1 MPPKG
6 ENPYTRCAESVSC
19 INWRVH
25 PAAFKKE
32 GRTTQILLRINLQV
46 PLRHISM
53 KKIAIKKGATVAFA
67 GVMATGMAV
76 IPAVLS
82 TNGAGGVFTPAYAF
96 GPEGSDTITLNGS
109 TKGHTYEAYQLF
121 TADFSGDSI
130 SNIQFG
136 SGVNGSE
143 LLKDAKLKA
152 LIEKN
157 SAGYTAGDG
166 TSKDALVSAASLAR
180 WLNKQAGYTEI
191 NKDSAGADDAG
202 NSKADVM
209 IQFNQIVAKHLVES
223 ESLTAKTGEGTTAE
237 FNIPSKG
244 YYFIKDADA
253 GDSYKPDASTEFIVR
268 TVNGDT
274 QIAVKQSVPTL
285 DKQVQEDSDKS
296 WGKNATNAVGDTVN
310 YKLTTTVPTNL
321 AKFKTYTYKIHDKL
335 DKGLTF
341 DKNSV
346 TAVDGGKDLSNYFT
360 LEETPEANDTLTI
373 SFDLLAALK
382 DGAIAPGDTIVTTYS
397 GTLNKDAVVAPD
409 GSNTNSAAL
418 QYSNNPNTKYDGASE
433 STTTTPPSKTHDYT
447 IKARIIKQTSD
458 EKTLAGAKFRLLNS
472 DKTKAA
478 VIADGKI
485 QSWVDKD
492 AVDKGTVFTTGDNGV
507 FAFAGIDV
515 DENYYLEETEA
526 PKDYSKLGD
535 PVLIHINRNDA
546 INYAN
551 AGATFDNTKLTGTVN
566 YKKPGDLEKSNTG
579 MTFNA
584 DFNGLEAPVLND
596 TGILG
601 LPSTGGMGTVMLYV
615 AGGSL
620 ILAAGYALYR
630 RKKVSDA
637 E

>member
-1 MPPKG
+1 
-6 ENPYTRCAESVSC
+6 
-19 INWRVH
+19 
-25 PAAFKKE
+25 
-32 GRTTQILLRINLQV
+32 
-46 PLRHISM
+46 M

-223 ESLTAKTGEGTTAE
+223 ESLTAKTGEGTIAE

>member
-1 MPPKG
+1 M
-6 ENPYTRCAESVSC
+6 
-19 INWRVH
+19 
-25 PAAFKKE
+25 
-32 GRTTQILLRINLQV
+32 
-46 PLRHISM
+46 RHIPM

-82 TNGAGGVFTPAYAF
+82 TNGAGGVFTPAYAT
-96 GPEGSDTITLNGS
+96 GNEGSDKITLNGS
-109 TKGHTYEAYQLF
+109 TKGHTYKAYQLF

-152 LIEKN
+152 LIEAN
-157 SAGYTAGDG
+157 PAGYTAGDG

-191 NKDSAGADDAG
+191 NKDSDGANDAG

-268 TVNGDT
+268 TVNGNT

-335 DKGLTF
+335 DSGLTF
-341 DKNSV
+341 DKTSV
-346 TAVDGGKDLSNYFT
+346 KAVDGGKDLSNYFT
-360 LEETPEANDTLTI
+360 LEETPDENDTLTI
-373 SFDLLAALK
+373 SFDLLAALEAG
-382 DGAIAPGDTIVTTYS
+382 DIAPGDTIVTTYS

-409 GSNTNSAAL
+409 GNNKNSAAL
-418 QYSNNPNTKYDGASE
+418 QYSNNPNTKYDGAPE
-433 STTTTPPSKTHDYT
+433 STTTTPPSETHDYT

-458 EKTLAGAKFRLLNS
+458 GKSLAGAKFRLLNS
-472 DKTKAA
+472 DKKKAA

-485 QSWVDKD
+485 QSWD

-515 DENYYLEETEA
+515 DEDYYLEETEA

-535 PVLIHINRNDA
+535 PVLIHINKNDA
-546 INYAN
+546 IDYKDA
-551 AGATFDNTKLTGTVN
+551 AATFDNTKLTGTLN
-566 YKKPGDLEKSNTG
+566 YKKPGALTKSDTN
-579 MTFNA
+579 MTLNA
-584 DFNGLEAPVLND
+584 DFKGLEAPVLND

-630 RKKVSDA
+630 RKKASDA

>member
-1 MPPKG
+1 
-6 ENPYTRCAESVSC
+6 
-19 INWRVH
+19 
-25 PAAFKKE
+25 
-32 GRTTQILLRINLQV
+32 
-46 PLRHISM
+46 M

-82 TNGAGGVFTPAYAF
+82 TNSAGGVFTPAYAT
-96 GPEGSDTITLNGS
+96 ENESSDTITLIGS
-109 TKGHTYEAYQLF
+109 TKGHTYKAYQLF

-130 SNIQFG
+130 SNIKFG

-143 LLKDAKLKA
+143 LLSDPNLKA
-152 LIEKN
+152 LIEAHP
-157 SAGYTAGDG
+157 AGYTAGNR

-191 NKDSAGADDAG
+191 NKDSAGKNDAG
-202 NSKADVM
+202 NSNADVM

-223 ESLTAKTGEGTTAE
+223 NSLTAETGEGTTAE
-237 FNIPSKG
+237 FKVPSKG

-253 GDSYKPDASTEFIVR
+253 SDSYKPDASTEFIVR
-268 TVNGDT
+268 TVNGNT

-285 DKQVQEDSDKS
+285 DKQVQEDSDQS

-335 DKGLTF
+335 DSGLTF
-341 DKNSV
+341 DRTSV
-346 TAVDGGKDLSNYFT
+346 KAFDGEKDLSGYFT
-360 LEETPEANDTLTI
+360 LEGTPLPLTGGMGTDENDTLTI

-397 GTLNKDAVVAPD
+397 GTLNKNAVVAPND
-409 GSNTNSAAL
+409 NKNSAAL
-418 QYSNNPNTKYDGASE
+418 QYSNNPNTKYDGARE
-433 STTTTPPSKTHDYT
+433 STTTTPPSGTHDYT

-458 EKTLAGAKFRLLNS
+458 GKSLAGAKFRLLNKAQ
-472 DKTKAA
+472 DKAA
-478 VIADGKI
+478 VIENGKI
-485 QSWVDKD
+485 QSWDV
-492 AVDKGTVFTTGDNGV
+492 VDKGTVFTTGDDGV

-515 DENYYLEETEA
+515 DEDYYLEETEA

-535 PVLIHINRNDA
+535 PVLIHINKNDA
-546 INYAN
+546 IDYKDA
-551 AGATFDNTKLTGTVN
+551 AATFNNTKLTGKVY
-566 YKKPGDLEKSNTG
+566 YKKPGDLTKSGTD
-579 MTFNA
+579 MTPNA
-584 DFNGLEAPVLND
+584 DFGGLEAPVLND

>member
-1 MPPKG
+1 
-6 ENPYTRCAESVSC
+6 
-19 INWRVH
+19 
-25 PAAFKKE
+25 
-32 GRTTQILLRINLQV
+32 
-46 PLRHISM
+46 M

-191 NKDSAGADDAG
+191 NKDSVGADDAG

-223 ESLTAKTGEGTTAE
+223 ESLTAKTGEGTIAE

>member
-1 MPPKG
+1 
-6 ENPYTRCAESVSC
+6 
-19 INWRVH
+19 
-25 PAAFKKE
+25 
-32 GRTTQILLRINLQV
+32 
-46 PLRHISM
+46 M

-82 TNGAGGVFTPAYAF
+82 TNSAGGVFTPAYAT
-96 GPEGSDTITLNGS
+96 GNEGSDTITLNGS
-109 TKGHTYEAYQLF
+109 TKGHTYKAYQLF

-143 LLKDAKLKA
+143 LLKDAKLKT
-152 LIEKN
+152 LIEAHP
-157 SAGYTAGDG
+157 AGYTAGDG

-223 ESLTAKTGEGTTAE
+223 ESITAETGTGTTAE

-253 GDSYKPDASTEFIVR
+253 SDSYKPDASTEFIVR
-268 TVNGDT
+268 TVNGNT

-285 DKQVQEDSDKS
+285 DKQVQEDSDQS

-335 DKGLTF
+335 DSGLTF
-341 DKNSV
+341 DKTSV
-346 TAVDGGKDLSNYFT
+346 KAVDGEKDLAKYFT
-360 LEETPEANDTLTI
+360 LEGTPDENDTLTI

-382 DGAIAPGDTIVTTYS
+382 AGDIAPGDTIVTTYS

-409 GSNTNSAAL
+409 GNNKNSAAL
-418 QYSNNPNTKYDGASE
+418 QYSNNPNTKYDGAPE
-433 STTTTPPSKTHDYT
+433 STTTTPPSETHDYT

-458 EKTLAGAKFRLLNS
+458 GKSLAGAKFRLLNS

-485 QSWVDKD
+485 QSWD
-492 AVDKGTVFTTGDNGV
+492 AVDKGTVFTTGDDGV

-515 DENYYLEETEA
+515 DEDYYLEETEA

-535 PVLIHINRNDA
+535 PVLIHINKNDA
-546 INYAN
+546 IDYAN
-551 AGATFDNTKLTGTVN
+551 AAATFDNTKLTGTVN
-566 YKKPGDLEKSNTG
+566 YKKPGALTKSDTN
-579 MTFNA
+579 MTLNA
-584 DFNGLEAPVLND
+584 DFKGLEAPVLND